1 MRPRLVLLFSLI
13 GFVLVGAA
21 ATPAR
26 AERVKDLASI
36 AGVRANHLTGFGIVV
51 GLAGT
56 GDDASSPVVRRSLA
70 KLLTRLGV
78 TVDAAELKA
87 KNAAAVVVT
96 AELPAFA
103 RAGAALDVTVSSM
116 GSAKSLAGGELIATP
131 LKGPDGKTWAVAQ
144 GSLSLGG
151 FIAEGSSGSSSAR
164 NHATV
169 GQVPGGAVVEG
180 TAPSE
185 MPAAELTL
193 MLDTPDFTT
202 ASRLRA
208 AIEGALGDDAPAT
221 TRDAGT
227 VVVTIGEAY
236 RDRAAE
242 LIATIEQLD
251 VVPDTTARVVLDERS
266 GVIVLGQDVVL
277 HAAVVTFGA
286 LTIEIAEA
294 PEVAQP
300 APLAGGDTAVV
311 ARSEVSV
318 AEAGGELRVVPAA
331 TTVADVAAALATL
344 GAKPRELVAVLR
356 ALRTARALR
365 ADLVTQ

>member
-1 MRPRLVLLFSLI
+1 
-13 GFVLVGAA
+13 
-21 ATPAR
+21 
-26 AERVKDLASI
+26 
-36 AGVRANHLTGFGIVV
+36 
-51 GLAGT
+51 
-56 GDDASSPVVRRSLA
+56 
-70 KLLTRLGV
+70 
-78 TVDAAELKA
+78 
-87 KNAAAVVVT
+87 
-96 AELPAFA
+96 
-103 RAGAALDVTVSSM
+103 
-116 GSAKSLAGGELIATP
+116 
-131 LKGPDGKTWAVAQ
+131 VAQ